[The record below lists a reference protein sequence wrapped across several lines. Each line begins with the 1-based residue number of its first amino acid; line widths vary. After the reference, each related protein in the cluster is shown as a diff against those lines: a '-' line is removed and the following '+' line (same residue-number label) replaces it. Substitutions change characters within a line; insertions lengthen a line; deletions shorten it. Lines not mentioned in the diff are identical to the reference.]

1 MRTAGYRARWRG
13 EEWRAAP
20 EQRGDGLWVWL
31 VADRPLEDFT
41 PLTDDG
47 PWVHEVPAAA
57 CDAVV
62 VVRQLGTWRGHD
74 VLVVDERPGD
84 LLVEFAGGSVLEARA
99 AGFERVAR
107 GVHRRWVP
115 AEELRGRREEQVLVD
130 G

>member
-1 MRTAGYRARWRG
+1 MSTAGHRARWRG
-13 EEWRAAP
+13 EEWRASP

-31 VADRPLEDFT
+31 VADRPREGFVALA
-41 PLTDDG
+41 DDG
-47 PWVHEVPAAA
+47 PWVHEVPASD

-62 VVRQLGTWRGHD
+62 LVRRVGTWRGQD
-74 VLVVDERPGD
+74 VLVVDERPD
-84 LLVEFAGGSVLEARA
+84 DVLVEFAGGSVLEARA

-115 AEELRGRREEQVLVD
+115 VDELRGVREDQVLVA

>member
-1 MRTAGYRARWRG
+1 MRTVGHRARWAG
-13 EEWRAAP
+13 QDWRATP

-31 VADRPLEDFT
+31 VADRPHPGFLA
-41 PLTDDG
+41 LTEEG

-57 CDAVV
+57 CDAVLL
-62 VVRQLGTWRGHD
+62 VRLTGVWRGTD
-74 VLVVDERPGD
+74 VLVVDERPDD
-84 LLVEFAGGSVLEARA
+84 LLVESRSGSVLEARA

-115 AEELRGRREEQVLVD
+115 RDELRGLREEQTRVD